1 MSKPRAS
8 LLAVVLLAAAS
19 AAGPVLAE
27 PSVESP
33 IDAAANA
40 TDVEARLDRIGREIA
55 SADAEIERVRAQTEL
70 VRKRMLARGRAWYK
84 LTHVGMLPLGTGFD
98 SLVAHTTRA
107 ERLRR
112 AVERDVSESTELD
125 RKKLALLE
133 RKQKLIARK
142 VPLEIQ
148 HKAMAQARA
157 VLLEA
162 SDRER
167 AFERAFVNSSGADY
181 TAVYGAA
188 PVNGP
193 AGPDDGLRAGLDTG
207 FRAMKGRLP
216 FPLAGRAEVRQV
228 SRPGAGGPGVEMR
241 APASSAVRAV
251 FAGRVAFADEYAN
264 YGRVVIL
271 DHGDHYFTVSGSLG
285 NVEVKV
291 GDDLAAGNRIGT
303 VGTGGMLYFELRHAA
318 DTLDPG
324 PWFGI

>member
-1 MSKPRAS
+1 MSKLRNS

-19 AAGPVLAE
+19 AAGTVLAD
-27 PSVESP
+27 PLPDIPGDVT
-33 IDAAANA
+33 ANA
-40 TDVEARLDRIGREIA
+40 ADVEARLDRISREIA
-55 SADAEIERVRAQTEL
+55 STDAEIERARAQTEL

-112 AVERDVSESTELD
+112 SVERDVNESTDLD
-125 RKKLALLE
+125 RKRLALLE
-133 RKQKLIARK
+133 RKQKLVARK

-148 HKAMAQARA
+148 QKAMAQARA

-162 SDRER
+162 SDRDR
-167 AFERAFVNSSGADY
+167 AFERAFSNSSGADY
-181 TAVYGAA
+181 TAVYGAS
-188 PVNGP
+188 PVKGP
-193 AGPDDGLRAGLDTG
+193 AGPDDGLRASLDSG
-207 FRAMKGRLP
+207 FRSMKGRLP

-228 SRPGAGGPGVEMR
+228 NRPGAGGPGVEMR
-241 APASSAVRAV
+241 APSNSAVRAV
-251 FAGRVAFADEYAN
+251 FAGRVAFSDEYAN

-271 DHGDHYFTVSGSLG
+271 DHGDHYFSVSGNLG
-285 NVEVKV
+285 AIDVKV

-303 VGTGGMLYFELRHAA
+303 VGAGGLLYFELRHAA